1 MPARTSP
8 QRRLIRFAKA
18 KLLRAYIR
26 EAVRLRTSA
35 ANAPLKARLLDEAE
49 QQERLA
55 DEVRRDKA

>member
-1 MPARTSP
+1 
-8 QRRLIRFAKA
+8 LIRFAKE

-35 ANAPLKARLLDEAE
+35 ATATTAALKASLLDEAE